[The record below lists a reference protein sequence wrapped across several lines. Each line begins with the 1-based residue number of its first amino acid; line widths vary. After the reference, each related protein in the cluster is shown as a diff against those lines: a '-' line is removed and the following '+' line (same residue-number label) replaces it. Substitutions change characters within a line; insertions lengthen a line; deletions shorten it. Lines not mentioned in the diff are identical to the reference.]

1 MPTSQ
6 EVDFTTSPARSS
18 STVLI
23 DISVDND
30 LSSVADIGGDTLV
43 GLVLPSNYTTAAI
56 TFQVSTDNSTFVP
69 LYNSSGQVSIANT
82 EAVAS
87 RAISLDPAD
96 WYGWRYV
103 KVATGTAQTTDDKT
117 ITLVTRPL

>member
-18 STVLI
+18 NTVLI

-56 TFQVSTDNSTFVP
+56 TFQVSTDNSTFVA
-69 LYNSSGQVSIANT
+69 LYNQSGQVTIAAT

-87 RAISLDPAD
+87 RAVALDPTD
-96 WYGWRYV
+96 WHGWRYIQI
-103 KVATGTAQTTDDKT
+103 ATGTAQTSDDKT
-117 ITLVTRPL
+117 ITLITRPL

>member
-6 EVDFTTSPARSS
+6 EVDFTTSPARNT

-23 DISVDND
+23 DISADDD
-30 LSSVADIGGDTLV
+30 LSSAGDLGGDTLC

-56 TFQVSTDNSTFVP
+56 TFQVSVDNSTFVP
-69 LYNSSGQVSIANT
+69 LYTADGQVSIANT
-82 EAVAS
+82 EAQAS

-117 ITLVTRPL
+117 ITLVTRPI